1 METTTGSVAF
11 RTPIDS
17 KFGDWL
23 VSGIQKGL
31 GKTKVL
37 KLNTTGGSQ
46 PIGKFIDALQIEGIA
61 LRIPN
66 PDAQIHA
73 ANENIRLKNLFEGI
87 QSLLGILTQ
96 SNDF

>member
-1 METTTGSVAF
+1 
-11 RTPIDS
+11 
-17 KFGDWL
+17 

-31 GKTKVL
+31 GNIKVL

-87 QSLLGILTQ
+87 RSLIGILTQ
-96 SNDF
+96 SDGF

>member
-1 METTTGSVAF
+1 METTVGSGAC

-23 VSGIQKGL
+23 VSGSQRGL
-31 GKTKVL
+31 GKTEVL

-73 ANENIRLKNLFEGI
+73 ANENIRMKNLFEGI
-87 QSLLGILTQ
+87 RSLLGILTQ
-96 SNDF
+96 SDDF

>member
-1 METTTGSVAF
+1 MAF
-11 RTPIDS
+11 RTRIDS

-23 VSGIQKGL
+23 ENGIKYGI
-31 GKTKVL
+31 GDTEVL

-46 PIGKFIDALQIEGIA
+46 PIGTFIDALKIEGIA

-73 ANENIRLKNLFEGI
+73 ANENIRLQNVFDGI
-87 QSLLGILTQ
+87 KSLIGILTQ
-96 SNDF
+96 PNGF